1 MFRESLPNI
10 LVLSCV
16 CATDIL
22 PNFLLKYLAS
32 VGSILPRVCRSFRVS
47 LCHYYSKFYFRRS
60 SPNCPIIFL
69 HFHVIPHTHAGIA
82 VCFAIVLL
90 LYLCVFRVM
99 SARRCSTPPLCLST
113 VLCMY
118 LGVGYALRGNPP
130 STIPLHQRQL
140 TLFLLPPPPP
150 LPSAPRAETEERK
163 TGAEPPPLFLAAPA
177 QLCLREEGKGGRK
190 KRKEEERGRRK
201 GVGERRRGRGEKRPP
216 P

>member
-1 MFRESLPNI
+1 MFRESILNT
-10 LVLSCV
+10 LVLPCV
-16 CATDIL
+16 CATDIS

-99 SARRCSTPPLCLST
+99 SARRCSTPPLCLRT
-113 VLCMY
+113 LLCMY
-118 LGVGYALRGNPP
+118 LGVGYALRGDPP

-150 LPSAPRAETEERK
+150 LPPAPRAETEERK
-163 TGAEPPPLFLAAPA
+163 TGAEPPPPFLGRPSPA
-177 QLCLREEGKGGRK
+177 VSERGGKGGAEEEEGGGKRK
-190 KRKEEERGRRK
+190 KEGGWRKTER
-201 GVGERRRGRGEKRPP
+201 
-216 P
+216 